1 MTSSMR
7 TQEPQRPS
15 RRWRWVFAGAALCI
29 VSIALGVYQ
38 LITLSS
44 DATALRDELASAVSQ
59 PMRTRVQVSVGPMLC
74 SLVRMGSLCI
84 DRIPDEARLAM
95 RAVRRASVGVYDL
108 HGDVRTKGRARLIAA
123 ADEKMEKRGWTRVV
137 GVNDPG
143 NLVLVYVPQ
152 RESSGST
159 ERACVA
165 VCNDEHLV
173 VVSGTLA
180 IEPLVQIAQR
190 HALLAR
196 R

>member
-1 MTSSMR
+1 M
-7 TQEPQRPS
+7 
-15 RRWRWVFAGAALCI
+15 
-29 VSIALGVYQ
+29 
-38 LITLSS
+38 
-44 DATALRDELASAVSQ
+44 
-59 PMRTRVQVSVGPMLC
+59 
-74 SLVRMGSLCI
+74 
-84 DRIPDEARLAM
+84 
-95 RAVRRASVGVYDL
+95 
-108 HGDVRTKGRARLIAA
+108 KGRARLIAA

-137 GVNDPG
+137 GVNEPG